1 MKLILNLLLTL
12 FLVFSSI
19 LLLGQISDIR
29 IREISPPG
37 GFALKA
43 IYSIEQ
49 DELGY
54 IWMGTRQGLMQY
66 HSNSTKWFTPSS
78 NDSSS
83 LPSEIINDIY
93 IGKNNT
99 VWIATNR
106 GLCTFDR
113 QKQAFNQIKYTY
125 EDGTTSEAR
134 IISVIEDG
142 KNRLLVLNSDYFGY
156 LDFTSNKLIR
166 LGTNTLKSP
175 NTLYKDYYNRI
186 WIGTNSG
193 EVYRFDP
200 STNNI
205 VKVVEACGVR
215 VNSIY
220 AENKQI
226 WVGFEGAGAQAYS
239 LKGELIKH
247 YSFNQD
253 QDNNSKTGTVRVINR
268 DTYGRLWFG
277 TYEGLFMY
285 DGEQLRNFSQDNYP
299 DLPHNSI
306 YEIFEDKQ
314 GGLWIG
320 TWSGGLALIHY
331 TDNKFRTYRHSQSNN
346 SISDNKVS
354 SFVQWGKN
362 EILIGTEV
370 GGLNSFNLNTEKFE
384 DIYVDEKRKVDNI
397 KALCKDKYGGIWIG
411 TFKRG
416 LWYRPAG
423 SSKFKSFEE
432 GPEDGRHVSSS
443 NIYSLCAVDSGI
455 WIGTSNAGVNFY
467 NFETESVRYCFEKNS
482 EGIDMSS
489 LRVQCVYEDSGSNLW
504 IGTLDGLYKMFLP
517 SREVKKIGRNIYA
530 SNLEYSTVF
539 NIWEHSS
546 GDIWIGG
553 KNNGIL
559 IYHPKSE
566 KFEVFN
572 AEGLLEGKDVYGM
585 MEDQVKKIWIT
596 SNNGLIVHDPNNKTN
611 RHFVFSDGIQS
622 NLFSPQSI
630 YKDDMENLYLGG
642 TNGFTVINPTK
653 VKINSKKPLT
663 IIHEIITKNNHSIY
677 PRYSENLEIDKIF
690 LDPEETNLQVNF
702 SADNYLWPEKNKY
715 KYRLINYYDEWIETN
730 EGSVM
735 VAGLKAGEY
744 IFEVKACNND
754 GIWND
759 EPTQVQIEIENYWYR
774 TSIAYFAYFL
784 MFASLLYFIGRFYF
798 EQVKLKKTILLEKA
812 QRENEEQIHE
822 MKLKFFTNIS
832 HEFRTPLT
840 LISWPLKR
848 LLSAQNITKEQ
859 RDELEVVNR
868 NSNRLLQL
876 INQIIDL
883 RKIENGKR
891 KLNISKFDLIEFI
904 KELQQDFSS
913 EAKFKQI
920 DFILESSYSSL
931 EIEADKE
938 KLDTII
944 YNLLSNAYK
953 YIAEK
958 GQLKISVSKEF
969 NSSSKSYT
977 NQLSF
982 GEIESDD
989 FIVISVEDSG
999 SGIDS
1004 EDLSNIFNRF
1014 EQGKHK
1020 VTTESDEIKGS
1031 GIGLSVCKEYTFLHR
1046 GKITA
1051 QSDPGKGSR
1060 FTIFLPSKQKIQK
1073 IIYESHKDFNN
1084 LKNVEFAS
1092 INNEKEKTPIIS
1104 SSILIV
1110 EDNTDFRNFLYTS
1123 LKKHYQV
1130 ECASNGKEALTILQ
1144 KNTVELVL
1152 SDVMMPEMDG
1162 FEFCSIL
1169 KTQIETS
1176 HIPVILLTAL
1186 SSSENLIA
1194 GLDKGADAYLTKPFD
1209 ENVLL
1214 KQIEN
1219 ILLQRKRIRENFSQQ
1234 FISEKTVEVG
1244 SLDNFFLKR
1253 VKTVVEKNIS
1263 DESFGME
1270 NLAEELMISRTHLH
1284 RKIKSLTGV
1293 STTEF
1298 VNLIRIKKAIELIK
1312 KENYLFSEVAY
1323 QVGFNSQSYFTKCFK
1338 KVYGVAPKEYFKS
1351 LKNH

>member
-1 MKLILNLLLTL
+1 
-12 FLVFSSI
+12 
-19 LLLGQISDIR
+19 
-29 IREISPPG
+29 
-37 GFALKA
+37 
-43 IYSIEQ
+43 
-49 DELGY
+49 
-54 IWMGTRQGLMQY
+54 MGTRQGLIRY
-66 HSNSTKWFTPSS
+66 NSNTTKWFFSS
-78 NDSSS
+78 PNDSSS
-83 LPSEIINDIY
+83 LPNEVINDIY
-93 IGKNNT
+93 VGRNNT
-99 VWIATNR
+99 IWIATNN
-106 GLCTFDR
+106 GLCQFDR
-113 QKQAFNQIKYTY
+113 QTQNFKQIKYTY
-125 EDGTTSEAR
+125 EDSSTSVPRITSVLEDEA
-134 IISVIEDG
+134 D
-142 KNRLLVLNSDYFGY
+142 RLLVLDSEYFGY
-156 LDFTSNKLIR
+156 LDFSKNQLKRIDA
-166 LGTNTLKSP
+166 NTLKSP
-175 NTLYKDYYNRI
+175 NTIYKDYFNRI
-186 WIGTNSG
+186 WIGTMNG
-193 EVYRFDP
+193 EVYRFNP
-200 STNNI
+200 TTKKL

-215 VNSIY
+215 VNCIF
-220 AENKQI
+220 AENNQI
-226 WVGFEGAGAQAYS
+226 WIGFEGIGAKLYS
-239 LKGELIKH
+239 LEGKLIKQ
-247 YSFNQD
+247 YSFSQNED
-253 QDNNSKTGTVRVINR
+253 IGSETGNVRGIKR

-277 TYEGLFMY
+277 TYEGLFMD
-285 DGEQLRNFSQDNYP
+285 DGIKVVRINQDEYP
-299 DLPHNSI
+299 GLPHNSI
-306 YEIFEDKQ
+306 YDIFEDKQ
-314 GGLWIG
+314 GGIWIG
-320 TWSGGLALIHY
+320 TWSGGVALIHY
-331 TDNKFRTYRHSQSNN
+331 SDNNFQTYRHSTLHN

-354 SFVQWGKN
+354 SFVQSGKN
-362 EILIGTEV
+362 QILIGTEV
-370 GGLNSFNLNTEKFE
+370 GGLNSFNLNTRKFE
-384 DIYVDEKRKVDNI
+384 LIHLDEKRRVENI
-397 KALCKDKYGGIWIG
+397 KTLCQDKYGGIWVG
-411 TFKRG
+411 SFKRG

-432 GPEDGRHVSSS
+432 GPEDGLHVSSS

-455 WIGTSNAGVNFY
+455 WIGTSNAGVIFY
-467 NFETESVRYCFEKNS
+467 NFKTKMFRYCRHKNS
-482 EGIDMSS
+482 QGINMSS
-489 LRVQCVYEDSGSNLW
+489 LRVQSVFKDSKSNLW
-504 IGTLDGLYKMFLP
+504 IGTLEGLYKAQLP
-517 SREVKKIGRNIYA
+517 SWNVIRIEQDSIA
-530 SNLEYSTVF
+530 SNSEGNTFF

-553 KNNGIL
+553 KNSAIL

-566 KFEVFN
+566 QFEVFN
-572 AEGLLEGKDVYGM
+572 AEGLLENKDVYGFV
-585 MEDQVKKIWIT
+585 EDQNKKIWIT
-596 SNNGLIVHDPNNKTN
+596 SNNGLIVHDPNSKTN

-622 NLFSPQSI
+622 NLFSPQAI
-630 YKDDMENLYLGG
+630 FKDDMENLYFGG
-642 TNGFTVINPTK
+642 TNGFTVINSSTIK
-653 VKINSKKPLT
+653 MNSKKPFT
-663 IIHEIITKNNHSIY
+663 IINEIITKNNHSIY
-677 PRYSENLEIDKIF
+677 PGYSENLEIDKIF
-690 LDPEETNLQVNF
+690 LGPEETNFRVNF
-702 SADNYLWPEKNKY
+702 SADNYLLPEKNKY

-759 EPTQVQIEIENYWYR
+759 KPSQVQIEIENYWYR
-774 TSIAYFAYFL
+774 TSFAYFAYLL
-784 MFASLLYFIGRFYF
+784 MFASLLYFIGRFYL
-798 EQVKLKKTILLEKA
+798 ERVKLKKTILLEKT

-848 LLSAQNITKEQ
+848 LISAQNITKEQ
-859 RDELEVVNR
+859 REELEVVTR

-883 RKIENGKR
+883 RKIEKGKS
-891 KLNISKFDLIEFI
+891 KLNISKFDLVEFI
-904 KELQQDFSS
+904 QELQQSFAS

-938 KLDTII
+938 KLDII
-944 YNLLSNAYK
+944 IFNLLSNAFK
-953 YIAEK
+953 YLAEK
-958 GQLKISVSKEF
+958 GQLKISVSKELS
-969 NSSSKSYT
+969 NSSKSYT
-977 NQLSF
+977 NQLSY

-989 FIVISVEDSG
+989 FIVISIEDSG

-1020 VTTESDEIKGS
+1020 VTKESDEIKGS
-1031 GIGLSVCKEYTFLHR
+1031 GIGLSICKEYTFLHG

-1073 IIYESHKDFNN
+1073 IIYESHKEFKN
-1084 LKNVEFAS
+1084 LKSTEFSS
-1092 INNEKEKTPIIS
+1092 INIEAEKMPIIS

-1110 EDNTDFRNFLYTS
+1110 EDNADFRNFLCTF
-1123 LKKHYQV
+1123 LKKYYQV
-1130 ECASNGKEALTILQ
+1130 ECASNGKEALSIL
-1144 KNTVELVL
+1144 KKSTVELVL

-1219 ILLQRKRIRENFSQQ
+1219 ILLQRKRIRENFSEQ

-1253 VKTVVEKNIS
+1253 VKAVVEKNIS
-1263 DESFGME
+1263 DENFGME

-1312 KENYLFSEVAY
+1312 KENYLFNEVAY
-1323 QVGFNSQSYFTKCFK
+1323 HVGFNSQSYFTKCFK
-1338 KVYGVAPKEYFKS
+1338 KVYNVTPKEYFQS
-1351 LKNH
+1351 S